1 MYLAMKRH
9 RHMLRYRK
17 TRETLAVQIAVC
29 LIMLLGPAAVA
40 FFTTFSYKTAT
51 EVLIGASVCCVP
63 AMLLFFADYYT
74 FTTRLLFGGKFILF
88 FIANLVILAL
98 SLEGIA
104 QYFKVWD
111 MPEDMRNK
119 TFVGMGV
126 YLIICIVIVT
136 YAISA
141 RGRIKWEML
150 VKELE
155 DEKQKNTE
163 AELSWLKNQLNPHFL
178 FNTLN
183 NISSLVQIDADSAQD
198 SISQLSDLLRYAL
211 YESNKSEVPLANEI
225 EFMDNYIDLMKLRC
239 NEMSTVTTDM
249 QAGDR
254 PVAVVPL
261 LFISIIENAFKHG
274 ISTRD
279 RSFVDIRLH
288 VVGDDITFTCDNSNY
303 PKPDTNRSGS
313 GVGLENM
320 KRRLELLYP
329 RRYTYSHELREG
341 NVYHVEITL
350 RGCTPQTLKED
361 KNNGKA

>member
-1 MYLAMKRH
+1 MKTDK
-9 RHMLRYRK
+9 HMPRYRK
-17 TRETLAVQIAVC
+17 THETLAVQIAVC
-29 LIMLLGPAAVA
+29 LIMLLGPAAVT

-51 EVLIGASVCCVP
+51 EVLIGAAVCVVP
-63 AMLLFFADYYT
+63 AMLLFFIDYYAL
-74 FTTRLLFGGKFILF
+74 TTKLLFGGKFLMF
-88 FIANLVILAL
+88 FLANLVILAL
-98 SLEGIA
+98 SLENIA
-104 QYFKVWD
+104 QYFRVWE
-111 MPEDMRNK
+111 MPEDMRHK
-119 TFVGMGV
+119 TFFGMGV
-126 YLIICIVIVT
+126 YLIICVVLIT

-141 RGRIKWEML
+141 RGRVKWEML

-211 YESNKSEVPLANEI
+211 YESNKPEVPLANEI

-239 NEMSTVTTDM
+239 NEMSTVTTDL

-279 RSFVDIRLH
+279 KSFVDIHLH
-288 VVGDDITFTCDNSNY
+288 VTGDDITFTCDNSNY

-320 KRRLELLYP
+320 GRRLELLYSG
-329 RRYTYSHELREG
+329 RYTYFHELRGG

-350 RGCTPQTLKED
+350 RGCTPQNLKED
-361 KNNGKA
+361 KNNGKT